1 LCNHYLI
8 SISERSITLIYWFK
22 GSAVGKILG
31 YVNIN
36 KALQSHVPKKY
47 KKYYMELCND
57 KKMHGQTIFI
67 SESGLYRLTMKSK
80 NTIAIQFQDW
90 ITDKVLPSLRQT
102 GYYKLDNDI
111 KNSIDIL
118 MDKYKNIKNE
128 NKSLKNMLENDKH

>member
-1 LCNHYLI
+1 
-8 SISERSITLIYWFK
+8 
-22 GSAVGKILG
+22 
-31 YVNIN
+31 
-36 KALQSHVPKKY
+36 
-47 KKYYMELCND
+47 MELCND